1 MSRGLTGS
9 ARDRGTAGL
18 RQPHPRTAAR
28 PRQQHCT
35 LLPSAI
41 ASHGD
46 QGGGSHDHGG
56 HVLSPQV
63 ISSILLSYSSFEQQS
78 RPIPPDLTRLYPLLL
93 QALCLAAAAGSPGP
107 PPRASPK
114 VVICS
119 HVYCKFCIG
128 FRAVRVGEARLLDFC
143 VSLDLIL
150 VVAASPTIFCIT
162 CSLMVS

>member
-1 MSRGLTGS
+1 MGS
-9 ARDRGTAGL
+9 LAQHGTAAL
-18 RQPHPRTAAR
+18 RACGSRIPAR

-93 QALCLAAAAGSPGP
+93 QALCLAAAAGSPGS

-114 VVICS
+114 VLSVLMFI
-119 HVYCKFCIG
+119 VNFVLDLG
-128 FRAVRVGEARLLDFC
+128 PFVLARLGF
-143 VSLDLIL
+143 LIFVFL
-150 VVAASPTIFCIT
+150 WI
-162 CSLMVS
+162 